1 MSFMFPKQLLTAC
14 VTGVA
19 GLLAAPVAWA
29 GGGWTR
35 AQGGGYA
42 KIGLTTVSTTSYHP
56 LGGGTIETARFRQQV
71 ASLYAEY
78 GLMDRWELV
87 LNAPVYRRA
96 EFVTATPTQGFG
108 DAQLGLR
115 YGLLRGAWP
124 LAVSVAVEA
133 PTGNANA
140 RGRNRQDPRQTI
152 ALPTGDGEWNVWAR
166 AALSHSLAPRLPAY
180 VTLDAGYNQRTR
192 GFTSQYTYGAEVG
205 YQLGHA
211 WLTAAV
217 RTLDNVRAPSSDRLA
232 SIGLGEGVAYSTV
245 SLGVNYA
252 FSKHWWGTLNAAGG
266 FGRLRNVYSGV
277 QTTAGVAFEW

>member
-1 MSFMFPKQLLTAC
+1 MLSVWA
-14 VTGVA
+14 TGVA
-19 GLLAAPVAWA
+19 VLLAAPVARA

-78 GLMDRWELV
+78 GLTDRWEVV
-87 LNAPVYRRA
+87 LNTPVYRRA

-108 DAQLGLR
+108 DVQLGVR

-124 LAVSVAVEA
+124 LAVGVAVEA
-133 PTGNANA
+133 PTGNADA

-180 VTLDAGYNQRTR
+180 ITLDAGYNQRTR

-217 RTLDNVRAPSSDRLA
+217 RTLDNVRAPSPDRLA
-232 SIGLGEGVAYSTV
+232 SIGLGEGVAYSSF

-266 FGRLRNVYSGV
+266 FGRLRNVYTGI
-277 QTTAGVAFEW
+277 QPTAGVAFEW